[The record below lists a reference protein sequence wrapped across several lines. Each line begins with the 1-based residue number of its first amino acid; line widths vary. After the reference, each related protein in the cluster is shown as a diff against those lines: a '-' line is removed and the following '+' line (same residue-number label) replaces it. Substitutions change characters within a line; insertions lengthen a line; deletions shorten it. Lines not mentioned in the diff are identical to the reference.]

1 MFHILLRRLR
11 EETEDRRRAY
21 SLWCSLGGVRF
32 FFAFSLARWKKCRY
46 NLAQHMQEGL
56 NVILILTVFSF
67 RHSKYKIPASFNDE
81 IPLSWQKSPY
91 ATTWLP
97 AGQHGKLMTRDYCGG
112 GRNRPKRHS
121 PHFSLQ
127 NFRTESSKN
136 VLSDFLLE
144 FRLELQWVNEWTFI
158 QAIPYL
164 WTVIII
170 PTPNP
175 PLEMKCVNLKTRL
188 AHVAQKI
195 NMADN
200 FQYKIF
206 LLQSKHVK

>member
-1 MFHILLRRLR
+1 MQLHHFLQGNMGN
-11 EETEDRRRAY
+11 
-21 SLWCSLGGVRF
+21 LW
-32 FFAFSLARWKKCRY
+32 
-46 NLAQHMQEGL
+46 QEITVGEVGIEL
-56 NVILILTVFSF
+56 NAIHRTFL
-67 RHSKYKIPASFNDE
+67 YKILELKAV
-81 IPLSWQKSPY
+81 
-91 ATTWLP
+91 
-97 AGQHGKLMTRDYCGG
+97 
-112 GRNRPKRHS
+112 
-121 PHFSLQ
+121 
-127 NFRTESSKN
+127 N

-170 PTPNP
+170 HTPNP

-188 AHVAQKI
+188 AHVAQKT